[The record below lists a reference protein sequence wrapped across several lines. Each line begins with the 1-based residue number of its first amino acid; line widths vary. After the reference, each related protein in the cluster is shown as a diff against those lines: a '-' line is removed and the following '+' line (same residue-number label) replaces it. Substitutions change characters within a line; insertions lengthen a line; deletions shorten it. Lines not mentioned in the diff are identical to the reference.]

1 MKRIVM
7 TTVTKET
14 VKMGAFEFKTG
25 EATEVDDDAADSLLK
40 RVYPKFEECV
50 GEASVAEQ
58 SPKAD
63 KKATK

>member
-7 TTVTKET
+7 TTVTEET

-25 EATEVDDDAADSLLK
+25 EATEVDGEAADSLLK
-40 RVYPKFEECV
+40 RTYPKFEEAI
-50 GEASVAEQ
+50 ETEQ
-58 SPKAD
+58 PLKAD